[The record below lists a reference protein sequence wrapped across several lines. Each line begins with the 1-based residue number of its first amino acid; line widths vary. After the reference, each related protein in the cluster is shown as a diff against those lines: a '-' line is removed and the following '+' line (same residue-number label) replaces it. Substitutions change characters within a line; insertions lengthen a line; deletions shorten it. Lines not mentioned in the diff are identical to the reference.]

1 MGNQELVFKMKHL
14 LISIVLVKI
23 GCCYAL
29 TSNQELFPK
38 QIGECNEDA
47 LCAIANCSAA
57 DAPKLC
63 PRDCTDAK
71 CYADFGFV
79 VDVSG
84 SVVSHWERERSF
96 IKQLAQQIWISP
108 DGGHASVVQF
118 SRDAHLMI
126 NFNNHTSL
134 SGFEIALD
142 GLNHWDGTTRID
154 LGLEVALDQMFQVAN
169 GMRPDVT
176 HTLVLI
182 TDGNQTGKKLDYVE
196 YRKKLNDRQIRVLV
210 ILVGNVNLNNK
221 IRELVNKPSDIY
233 LAKSYD
239 DLISTEFIHN
249 IMLCEDYS
257 EFVDCRD
264 KSSFCE
270 SWGKRY
276 CGYSWFTSKKGRYS
290 CRKTCGLC

>member
-1 MGNQELVFKMKHL
+1 MKIIL
-14 LISIVLVKI
+14 FLISLKVGLISASSNESSDDT
-23 GCCYAL
+23 CC
-29 TSNQELFPK
+29 S
-38 QIGECNEDA
+38 
-47 LCAIANCSAA
+47 IANCTAP
-57 DAPKLC
+57 DAQKIC
-63 PRDCTDAK
+63 PTQCTDPR

-84 SVVSHWERERSF
+84 SVESHWDRERSF
-96 IKQLAQQIWISP
+96 IKQLAQFIWISP
-108 DGGHASVVQF
+108 DGGRASVVQF
-118 SRDAHLMI
+118 SREAQLMI
-126 NFNNHTSL
+126 SFANHSSL

-142 GLNHWDGTTRID
+142 GLNHLGGITQID
-154 LGLEVALDQMFQVAN
+154 KGLDVALDQQFQVTN

-182 TDGNQTGKKLDYVE
+182 TDGNQTGKKFDYVE